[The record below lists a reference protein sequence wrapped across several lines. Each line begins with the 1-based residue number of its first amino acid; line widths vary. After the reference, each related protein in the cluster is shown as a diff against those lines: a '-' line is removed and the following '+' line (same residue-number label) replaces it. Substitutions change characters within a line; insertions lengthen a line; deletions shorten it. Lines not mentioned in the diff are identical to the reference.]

1 MTKNTIYKEAAV
13 NAVKSLPKR
22 FPAWLLAVY
31 TAELLKLR
39 AVENAQKDLLADL
52 ITKQTRRR

>member
-1 MTKNTIYKEAAV
+1 MTKNTIYKEAAI

-22 FPAWLLAVY
+22 FPAWLLGVY